1 MVLYNNVI
9 NYIRKDT
16 VHEVIQMQWTEVIST
31 WLKEGHD
38 DAENLLEYPWDIV
51 INQLEGGIEREVII
65 ASHPKIPFNIE
76 VVVSRHFTNLVIN
89 PLIPTDALDAEERM
103 RLYKKLLHL
112 NTDLNLM
119 KSGLVG
125 YDDQPVI
132 QVDLDLGAMSK
143 QEFNDALTLLIVG
156 AQNLIMLL
164 GLQEK
169 VQEFMLQR
177 FKQMVALKL
186 AGGEEESDIL
196 DFLTSRGGLEEDV
209 AKEIFNQVMKLVE
222 ANGNQA
228 DEETPEP
235 LSEYDGPMYG

>member
-1 MVLYNNVI
+1 
-9 NYIRKDT
+9 
-16 VHEVIQMQWTEVIST
+16 MQWTEVIST

-38 DAENLLEYPWDIV
+38 DAKNLLDYPWDV
-51 INQLEGGIEREVII
+51 VVNKLEGGIEREVIV

-76 VVVSRHFTNLVIN
+76 VVVSKHFTNLVIN
-89 PLIPTDALDAEERM
+89 PLVPTDAIDAEERM

-186 AGGEEESDIL
+186 AEGEEESDIL
-196 DFLTSRGGLEEDV
+196 DFLTTRGGLEEDM
-209 AKEIFNQVMKLVE
+209 AKEIFNHVMELVK
-222 ANGNQA
+222 ANGDNA
-228 DEETPEP
+228 GEEEPEKGAA
-235 LSEYDGPMYG
+235 YDGPMYG

>member
-1 MVLYNNVI
+1 
-9 NYIRKDT
+9 
-16 VHEVIQMQWTEVIST
+16 MQWTEVIST

-38 DAENLLEYPWDIV
+38 DAENLLDYPWDV
-51 INQLEGGIEREVII
+51 VVNKLEGGIEREVIV

-76 VVVSRHFTNLVIN
+76 VVVSKHFTNLVIN
-89 PLIPTDALDAEERM
+89 PLVPTDAIDAEERM

-186 AGGEEESDIL
+186 AEGEEESDIL
-196 DFLTSRGGLEEDV
+196 DFLTTRGGLEEDM
-209 AKEIFNQVMKLVE
+209 AKEIFNHVMELVK
-222 ANGNQA
+222 ANG
-228 DEETPEP
+228 DSGGEEETEQG
-235 LSEYDGPMYG
+235 SSYDGPMYG